1 MEGFILNMEKHI
13 TSNFGLYLNSDCK
26 YYKLIHAINNTKLHS
41 HDYYEIIFTP
51 HHKIT
56 HYINGETQELPAG
69 SIIFIRP
76 DDYHD
81 ISNPNKSPME
91 VHFFAFTKK
100 MLHEILEFLS
110 SNTVFPSLSEA
121 KLSPHVVLTPIQIH
135 HLIFQINQLNA
146 VDISIPNYKSIQ
158 IRSILTYIFT
168 THFIKNYFDIQNKIP
183 DWLINVR
190 AEMENIDNFSLGV
203 NRMAELS
210 NFSQG
215 HLSRMM
221 QKYYGETTI
230 DFINNLRLSYI
241 ANGLINSNESIIT
254 LSCNCGYNN
263 LSWMYTLFKKKYGVS
278 PAKFREQYIK
288 KTK

>member
-1 MEGFILNMEKHI
+1 MDLQKHI
-13 TSNFGLYLNSDCK
+13 TSNFGLFLKSDCK
-26 YYKLIHAINNTKLHS
+26 YYKLFHTVNKSNLHS
-41 HDYYEIIFTP
+41 HDYFEIIFSP
-51 HHKIT
+51 YQKIT
-56 HYINGETQELPAG
+56 HLINGETQILPAG

-76 DDYHD
+76 NDYHD
-81 ISNPNKSPME
+81 IANPNKSPME
-91 VHFFAFTKK
+91 IHFFAFTKK
-100 MLHEILEFLS
+100 MFHEIFEFLS
-110 SNTVFPSLSEA
+110 SNTVFPLFMQSR
-121 KLSPHVVLTPIQIH
+121 LSPHVVLTPVQVE
-135 HLIFQINQLNA
+135 HLIFQINQMA
-146 VDISIPNYKSIQ
+146 VNDTIMHDYQTIQ
-158 IRSILTYIFT
+158 IRCVLTYIFT

-183 DWLINVR
+183 DWLVSVR
-190 AEMENIDNFSLGV
+190 TQMENIENFSMGV

-241 ANGLINSNESIIT
+241 ADGLVNSNQSIIS

-278 PAKFREQYIK
+278 PAKFRKQYFK
-288 KTK
+288 K